1 MMIKV
6 DNIVKRFGAL
16 EVLHGITMSVERGE
30 IVSIVGAS
38 GAGKSTL
45 LQIIGTL
52 MRADEG
58 EVLINGVSPMGLGD
72 KELAAFRNRHIGF
85 VFQFHHLLEEF
96 NARENVMMPMLIAK
110 VARKEAERR
119 ADELLSLVGM
129 THRADHKPSALS
141 GGEQQRVAIARA
153 LANNPS
159 VVLADE
165 PTGNLDSHTRDEI
178 QALFFELRERTGQT
192 FIIVT
197 HDETLAEK
205 DEAFKA
211 WRRDHFKANVT
222 RYWDLNDALFHDAF
236 IVLSLQ
242 PSKF

>member
-1 MMIKV
+1 MIKV
-6 DNIVKRFGAL
+6 DGIVKSFGDL
-16 EVLHGITMSVERGE
+16 EVLHGISMSVERGE

-52 MRADEG
+52 MRCDSG
-58 EVLINGVSPMGLGD
+58 EVCIDGRSTAGLSD
-72 KELAAFRNRHIGF
+72 SDLATFRNRHIGF
-85 VFQFHHLLEEF
+85 VFQFHHLLAEF
-96 NARENVMMPMLIAK
+96 SARENVMMPMLIAG
-110 VARKEAERR
+110 VSRKETERR
-119 ADELLSLVGM
+119 ADELLALVGM
-129 THRADHKPSALS
+129 THRAEHKPSALS

-178 QALFFELRERTGQT
+178 QNLFFELRERTGQT

-197 HDETLAEK
+197 HDEKLAEQSDRK
-205 DEAFKA
+205 I
-211 WRRDHFKANVT
+211 VM
-222 RYWDLNDALFHDAF
+222 NDGR
-236 IVLSLQ
+236 II
-242 PSKF
+242 

>member
-1 MMIKV
+1 MIHV
-6 DNIVKRFGAL
+6 QNIVKRFGDL
-16 EVLHGITMSVERGE
+16 EVLHGLTFDVERGE

-52 MRADEG
+52 MSADEG
-58 EVLINGVSPMGLGD
+58 EVVIDGRTLRGLCD
-72 KELAAFRNRHIGF
+72 AELSEFRNRHVGF

-96 NARENVMMPMLIAK
+96 SAVENVMMPMLIAGVK
-110 VARKEAERR
+110 RSDAECR
-119 ADELLSLVGM
+119 AKELLAMVQMSHRL
-129 THRADHKPSALS
+129 THRPSALS

-165 PTGNLDSHTRDEI
+165 PTGNLDTATRDEI
-178 QALFFELRERTGQT
+178 QRLFFELRERTGQT

-197 HDETLAEK
+197 HDEALADK
-205 DEAFKA
+205 SDRK
-211 WRRDHFKANVT
+211 
-222 RYWDLNDALFHDAF
+222 
-236 IVLSLQ
+236 IVMSDGRIV
-242 PSKF
+242 